1 MVGPYELLRPLDRS
15 GLFLGRSPDGE
26 RVAVTVVPADVAV
39 DPGFRADV
47 AAARLVTGAFIAP
60 VLDADLDAS
69 VPWLATAYVDAP
81 SLADKI
87 RDGGPLHASAV
98 LALATW
104 LTIGL
109 QALHAAGVVHR
120 NLNPSNVL
128 LTEDGP
134 RLVEFGISL
143 PAKASAQPDEDFD
156 SPEFSSPEQ
165 ALGHDIG
172 PASDIFSLGAVLM
185 YAASGH
191 GPFGSGSSAALM
203 YRLVNSP
210 PDLGELPDELR
221 PPVEACLAKQPGS
234 RPTASRLLA
243 EFRAIRP
250 RARAEEVP
258 ARPAP
263 GPAAAGA
270 VAGAGAALSA
280 TVSSL
285 AARSSPA
292 AVSSPATMSS
302 PAAVA
307 SLAALS
313 SPATVASTATVPPPA
328 ALASPASLA
337 SPTSVSPSRGTA
349 PTGGVLV
356 AEPWSG
362 GWGGSGRGGGGRGGG
377 GRRSDMRLKH
387 DIVLLGRLDDGLGYY
402 RFVYNGGHTAFVGV
416 MAQEVRTVAPDAV
429 TRGSDGYMRVSYD
442 RLGLPFETYDQWVA
456 SGAHLPSV
464 KPAAH

>member
-1 MVGPYELLRPLDRS
+1 MGPYELLRPLDRS

-60 VLDADLDAS
+60 VLDADLDAP
-69 VPWLATAYVDAP
+69 VPWLATAYIDAP

-172 PASDIFSLGAVLM
+172 SASDIFSLGAVLM

-221 PPVEACLAKQPGS
+221 RPVEACLAKQPSS

-280 TVSSL
+280 TVSSP
-285 AARSSPA
+285 RG
-292 AVSSPATMSS
+292 
-302 PAAVA
+302 
-307 SLAALS
+307 
-313 SPATVASTATVPPPA
+313 
-328 ALASPASLA
+328 
-337 SPTSVSPSRGTA
+337 SVFACGC
-349 PTGGVLV
+349 
-356 AEPWSG
+356 
-362 GWGGSGRGGGGRGGG
+362 GSARGGGSACDRVFASRPVFARGTVFACGCG
-377 GRRSDMRLKH
+377 FGCGCGCGCGFAR
-387 DIVLLGRLDDGLGYY
+387 DGTFACGAVFA
-402 RFVYNGGHTAFVGV
+402 R
-416 MAQEVRTVAPDAV
+416 VRGFAHV
-429 TRGSDGYMRVSYD
+429 RVS
-442 RLGLPFETYDQWVA
+442 V
-456 SGAHLPSV
+456 
-464 KPAAH
+464 